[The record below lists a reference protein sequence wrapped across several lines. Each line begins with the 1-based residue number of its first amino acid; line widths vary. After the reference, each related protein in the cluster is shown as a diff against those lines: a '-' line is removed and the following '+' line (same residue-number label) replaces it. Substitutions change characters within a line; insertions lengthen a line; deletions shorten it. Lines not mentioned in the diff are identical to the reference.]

1 MPRSAPLALTVALAL
16 AGPGCGSDS
25 PHPAPA
31 PRGATPTAHAAD
43 PVLDTDLPASMPESL
58 ELELRRRT
66 EDGDDTVLKLTP
78 AGARF
83 GLARDK
89 SRVSLRF
96 GLPPQALETAYQTF
110 REASFDRMQTRR
122 QAGGSTAGSSLRIT
136 AGPGRYSV
144 AAMGRN
150 SPTDEHM
157 AAYTR
162 CVDAVSSLLPTGRS
176 ATVVQVRWD
185 ASVGGHAASLDI
197 NADPG
202 FVGVHRIPGPHPAID
217 LHIAQPR
224 TMTVL
229 LRHASP
235 PQSETHEIYAGRDR
249 GVEIAYDDAQARV
262 VVRPLPQL
270 PEGTTPSTGP

>member
-1 MPRSAPLALTVALAL
+1 MPRSAPLALTFALAL
-16 AGPGCGSDS
+16 AGAGCRSDS
-25 PHPAPA
+25 PRPAPQRA
-31 PRGATPTAHAAD
+31 APTARAAD
-43 PVLDTDLPASMPESL
+43 PALDTDLPASMPESL

-83 GLARDK
+83 GRARGK

-96 GLPPQALETAYQTF
+96 GLPPEALAAAYQTL
-110 REASFDRMQTRR
+110 REASFDRIETHAR
-122 QAGGSTAGSSLRIT
+122 AGGSTAGSSLRVI

-144 AAMGRN
+144 GAMGRN
-150 SPTDEHM
+150 APTDEHM
-157 AAYTR
+157 DAYAR

-185 ASVGGHAASLDI
+185 RSIGEHAASLDI

-217 LHIAQPR
+217 LHLAQPR
-224 TMTVL
+224 LMTVL
-229 LRHASP
+229 LRHGSP
-235 PQSETHEIYAGRDR
+235 PQSETHESDAGRDR
-249 GVEIAYDDAQARV
+249 GLEIAYDDEPARV

-270 PEGTTPSTGP
+270 PEGTTPPTGP